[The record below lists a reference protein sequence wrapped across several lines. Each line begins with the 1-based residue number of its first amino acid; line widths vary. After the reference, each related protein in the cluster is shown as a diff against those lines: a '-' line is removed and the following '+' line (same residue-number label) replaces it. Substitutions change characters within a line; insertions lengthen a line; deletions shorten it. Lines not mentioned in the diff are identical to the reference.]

1 MSWWLRHI
9 GWWPP
14 LLGAGVKLTRL
25 DKDLR
30 EADVEMRLTRWNKN
44 YVGVHFGGSLFSMT
58 DPFYMLMLAANLGEE
73 YVVWD
78 KAASIRYRKPGKGRV
93 RAEFRLTE
101 EKLAEIRAAV
111 EADGRYDVRFLVEIK
126 DEEGGVVAMVE
137 RVIYCA
143 TKMRMRR
150 GQSCGVVVDEFF
162 GGSHAESTGFRTA
175 DGRSYWGACD
185 SAGLAK
191 GTGGGCGGWARVL
204 RDDVDAE
211 EVGQL

>member
-14 LLGAGVKLTRL
+14 LLGTGVKVTRL

-30 EADVEMRLTRWNKN
+30 AVDVEMRLRRWNKN
-44 YVGVHFGGSLFSMT
+44 YMGVHFGGSLFAMT

-93 RAEFRLTE
+93 QAKFRLTE

-111 EADGRYDVRFLVEIK
+111 AAEGRCDARFAVEIK
-126 DEEGGVVAMVE
+126 DEEGGVIALVE

-143 TKMRMRR
+143 TKTAHVERTKLR
-150 GQSCGVVVDEFF
+150 GD
-162 GGSHAESTGFRTA
+162 TG
-175 DGRSYWGACD
+175 
-185 SAGLAK
+185 
-191 GTGGGCGGWARVL
+191 
-204 RDDVDAE
+204 
-211 EVGQL
+211 

>member
-14 LLGAGVKLTRL
+14 LLGAGIKLTRL

-58 DPFYMLMLAANLGEE
+58 DPFYMLMLAASLGEE

-93 RAEFRLTE
+93 RAEFRLSE
-101 EKLAEIRAAV
+101 ERLAEIRAAL
-111 EADGRYDVRFLVEIK
+111 EADGRYDARFLVEIK
-126 DEEGGVVAMVE
+126 DEEGVVVAVVE

-143 TKMRMRR
+143 TKDAHEERNKLR
-150 GQSCGVVVDEFF
+150 G
-162 GGSHAESTGFRTA
+162 A
-175 DGRSYWGACD
+175 
-185 SAGLAK
+185 AG
-191 GTGGGCGGWARVL
+191 
-204 RDDVDAE
+204 
-211 EVGQL
+211 

>member
-58 DPFYMLMLAANLGEE
+58 DPFYMLMLAANLGDEF
-73 YVVWD
+73 VVWD
-78 KAASIRYRKPGKGRV
+78 KAASIRYRKPGKGLV

-111 EADGRYDVRFLVEIK
+111 AAEGWYDARFAVEIK
-126 DEEGGVVAMVE
+126 DEDGSVVAMVE

-143 TKMRMRR
+143 TK
-150 GQSCGVVVDEFF
+150 VA
-162 GGSHAESTGFRTA
+162 HAEKAKLRGATG
-175 DGRSYWGACD
+175 
-185 SAGLAK
+185 
-191 GTGGGCGGWARVL
+191 
-204 RDDVDAE
+204 
-211 EVGQL
+211 